1 MNDTA
6 PVLQARGLGKTYA
19 DAGGA
24 LTVLHD
30 VDLTV
35 RAGESVAIMGASGAG
50 KSTLLH
56 LLGGLDAASRG
67 DVQVQ
72 GESLTGLNERA
83 RSRLRNRTLGF
94 VYQFHHLLAE
104 FTALEN
110 VAMPLLVGGARPS
123 AARRA
128 AADMLGR
135 LGLAARHHHKP
146 GQLSGGER
154 QRVAIGRA
162 LVTEPRC
169 ILADEPTGNLD
180 PHTAQQVFAQLVEV
194 CRERS
199 GGLVVVTHNPDLAA
213 ALDRRLILADG
224 HLTG

>member
-1 MNDTA
+1 
-6 PVLQARGLGKTYA
+6 
-19 DAGGA
+19 
-24 LTVLHD
+24 
-30 VDLTV
+30 
-35 RAGESVAIMGASGAG
+35 
-50 KSTLLH
+50 
-56 LLGGLDAASRG
+56 
-67 DVQVQ
+67 
-72 GESLTGLNERA
+72 
-83 RSRLRNRTLGF
+83 
-94 VYQFHHLLAE
+94 
-104 FTALEN
+104 
-110 VAMPLLVGGARPS
+110 
-123 AARRA
+123 
-128 AADMLGR
+128 MLGR